1 MVHGKIEDAMQHMYN
16 LVNLA
21 HGAIESGWKV
31 FQVHCSLISSLLVIP
46 ARQPRQTTVEP

>member
-16 LVNLA
+16 IVYLLHCA
-21 HGAIESGWKV
+21 TESGWKV

-46 ARQPRQTTVEP
+46 ARQAGQTTVEP

>member
-16 LVNLA
+16 LVNLV
-21 HGAIESGWKV
+21 HRAIESGWKV

-46 ARQPRQTTVEP
+46 ARQAGQTTVEP

>member
-1 MVHGKIEDAMQHMYN
+1 MMHGKTVDTMQHMYN
-16 LVNLA
+16 IVYLA

-46 ARQPRQTTVEP
+46 ARQAGQTTVEP